1 MPQWAKTADFSTS
14 PQSTPLEPAGR
25 SVIHTSHHFINEQS
39 ITRTT
44 TTHNSTWKT
53 NQFEQVEIFTK
64 SVFTNQFEQVEIF
77 TKSVSWFRWSKTKLL
92 KIEIFTNASILI
104 LCLYVC
110 LYCYVHV
117 SLSSLLCLYPSITT
131 QRPEPNILWDQ
142 LSTKF

>member
-1 MPQWAKTADFSTS
+1 MLYCLTIILSKHQD
-14 PQSTPLEPAGR
+14 
-25 SVIHTSHHFINEQS
+25 
-39 ITRTT
+39 
-44 TTHNSTWKT
+44 
-53 NQFEQVEIFTK
+53 
-64 SVFTNQFEQVEIF
+64 
-77 TKSVSWFRWSKTKLL
+77 TKSVSWVRWSKTKLL